1 MLREIVLDT
10 ETTGLDPLRGDRL
23 IEVGCVELV
32 NRIPTGREFH
42 RYVNPERDV
51 PREAEAVHGLSTAF
65 LLDKP
70 VFAAVADELLAF
82 ISEDVLVI
90 HNASFDVGFLN
101 AELARAGPRADRDGP
116 RRRHAGARPPPASR
130 RPQQPRRPVQA
141 LRRRQLEPR
150 EARRA
155 AGLASVGVRLR
166 RAAGWA
172 SFARPRQLRRRPAAV
187 SLAGLAGALP
197 SPPEAASAAAVGRSR
212 GGAPRLCRH
221 PRAQAAVAAAVPRC
235 GRVTSLTRSRSWPR
249 RPPAGGA

>member
-70 VFAAVADELLAF
+70 LFAAVADELLAF
-82 ISEDVLVI
+82 IGEDVLVI

-101 AELARAGPRADRDGP
+101 AELARAARGPIAWGRVVDTLALA
-116 RRRHAGARPPPASR
+116 RRRHPG

-166 RAAGWA
+166 RAAG
-172 SFARPRQLRRRPAAV
+172 
-187 SLAGLAGALP
+187 
-197 SPPEAASAAAVGRSR
+197 
-212 GGAPRLCRH
+212 
-221 PRAQAAVAAAVPRC
+221 
-235 GRVTSLTRSRSWPR
+235 
-249 RPPAGGA
+249 